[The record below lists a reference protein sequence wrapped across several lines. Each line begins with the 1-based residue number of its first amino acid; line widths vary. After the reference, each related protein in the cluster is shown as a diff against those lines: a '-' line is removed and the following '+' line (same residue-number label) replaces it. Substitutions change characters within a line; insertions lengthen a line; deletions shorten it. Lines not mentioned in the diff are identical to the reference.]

1 MSPREMAGALYGLGL
16 LLRFDGRA
24 WEFFDKSLRG
34 FWLSFAAALIVAPF
48 HFTHLA
54 LAFGRTP
61 TNLGPVSYGIVQA
74 LSYILTWTLFPFAMM
89 YVSQILAR
97 GSRYY
102 WQMVPYNWFQL
113 PVALTLAALG
123 LLNDFGIIPLDAYRF
138 ASLVAMVIVAVYTTF
153 IGAVGLRIPIG
164 TAMSLVVL
172 DYALTFLA
180 GALIAKIGT

>member
-1 MSPREMAGALYGLGL
+1 MSPRELAGALYGLGL

-34 FWLSFAAALIVAPF
+34 FWLSYTAALIVAPF
-48 HFTHLA
+48 HFTHMA
-54 LAFGRTP
+54 LAYQQTP
-61 TNLGPVSYGIVQA
+61 DGLGPVSYGIVQV
-74 LSYILTWTLFPFAMM
+74 LTYILTWTLFPFAMM
-89 YVSQILAR
+89 YVSQILGR
-97 GSRYY
+97 GGRYF

-113 PVALTLAALG
+113 PVALSLAAAG
-123 LLNDFGIIPLDAYRF
+123 LLNDVGVIPLDAYRLV
-138 ASLVAMVIVAVYTTF
+138 SLVAMLIVAVYTTF

-180 GALIAKIGT
+180 GALIARI

>member
-1 MSPREMAGALYGLGL
+1 MSPRELAGALYGLGL

-34 FWLSFAAALIVAPF
+34 FWLSYLAALIVAPF
-48 HFTHLA
+48 HFTHMA
-54 LAFGRTP
+54 LAYQQTP
-61 TNLGPVSYGIVQA
+61 DGLGPVPYAIVQV
-74 LSYILTWTLFPFAMM
+74 LTYILTWTLFPFAMM

-97 GSRYY
+97 GGRYF

-113 PVALTLAALG
+113 PVALSLAAVG
-123 LLNDFGIIPLDAYRF
+123 LLNDVGIIPLDAYRLV
-138 ASLVAMVIVAVYTTF
+138 SLIAMVIVAVYTTF

-180 GALIAKIGT
+180 GALIARI

>member
-1 MSPREMAGALYGLGL
+1 MAGALYGLGL
-16 LLRFDGRA
+16 LLRFNGRA

-34 FWLSFAAALIVAPF
+34 FWMSYVAAVVVAPF
-48 HFTHLA
+48 HFTHIA
-54 LAFGRTP
+54 LAYQQTP
-61 TNLGPVSYGIVQA
+61 GGLGPVSYAIVQA

-97 GSRYY
+97 GSRYF

-113 PVALTLAALG
+113 PVALALAVLG
-123 LLNDFGIIPLDAYRF
+123 LLNDVGVIPLDAYRF
-138 ASLVAMVIVAVYTTF
+138 SSLVAMVIVAVYTTF

>member
-1 MSPREMAGALYGLGL
+1 MSPRELAAALYGLGL

-34 FWLSFAAALIVAPF
+34 FWLSYTAAIVVAPF

-54 LAFGRTP
+54 LAYARTP
-61 TNLGPVSYGIVQA
+61 TALGPVSYAIVQA
-74 LSYILTWTLFPFAMM
+74 LTYVLTWTLFPFAMM

-97 GSRYY
+97 GGRYF

-113 PVALTLAALG
+113 PVALSLAVFG
-123 LLNDFGIIPLDAYRF
+123 LLNDFGILPLDGYRV
-138 ASLVAMVIVAVYTTF
+138 ASLIAMVIVAVYTTF

-180 GALIAKIGT
+180 GALVARI